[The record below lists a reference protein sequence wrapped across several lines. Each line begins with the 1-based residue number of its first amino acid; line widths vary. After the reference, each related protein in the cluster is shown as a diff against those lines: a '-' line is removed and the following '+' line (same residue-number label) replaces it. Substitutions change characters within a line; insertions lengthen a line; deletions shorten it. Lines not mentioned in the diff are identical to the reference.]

1 MKILL
6 IVLAAACVMAACN
19 NSTVET
25 SAIKSVDSAA
35 AAVPDTIKPM
45 VLDSAAK
52 SEALGA
58 PGADTGKSR

>member
-1 MKILL
+1 MKKVL
-6 IVLAAACVMAACN
+6 IVLVVASAMAACN

-45 VLDSAAK
+45 VLDSA
-52 SEALGA
+52 
-58 PGADTGKSR
+58 GKSR